1 MTSQS
6 PAAVFPATTENHHG
20 VHEALRV
27 EYRAMAS
34 WYDSFWA
41 DYLTQTFPL
50 PLRLVRMGSITACQ
64 IKQQDSVQLV
74 DVGCGTGEFL
84 RRLHDSFG
92 EDEIMKKKVSCH
104 GIEPSP
110 EMLEQAR
117 NKSSI
122 INWTQA
128 AAESIPLEDASVDMV
143 CSTNAFHF
151 FRDKAA
157 ALQQMH
163 RILKPTTPSNNIINN
178 NGDDDSQT
186 PSLIITDWCADYWL
200 VRIYHFLERFRW
212 NSWHGFAHKYP
223 GPLRSSELQSLVEEA
238 GFVNVRVETYR
249 VRVFVC
255 CWWGM
260 QTVTADKNK

>member
-1 MTSQS
+1 MTSPGLS
-6 PAAVFPATTENHHG
+6 HTTDNGDG
-20 VHEALRV
+20 VYDALQV

-34 WYDSFWA
+34 WYDSFWG

-50 PLRLVRMGSITACQ
+50 PLRLVRMGIWEKQTA
-64 IKQQDSVQLV
+64 VVVV

-84 RRLHDSFG
+84 RRLQDSLA
-92 EDEIMKKKVSCH
+92 EDEMKDVSCH

-117 NKSSI
+117 AKSTQV
-122 INWTQA
+122 NWAQA
-128 AAESIPLEDASVDMV
+128 TAESIPLEDSCADMV

-151 FRDKAA
+151 FRNKPV
-157 ALQQMH
+157 ALQQMY
-163 RILKPTTPSNNIINN
+163 RILKPTSSSNS
-178 NGDDDSQT
+178 GQS

-200 VRIYHFLERFRW
+200 VRFYHFLERLWW
-212 NSWHGFAHKYP
+212 NSWHGFSHTYP
-223 GPLRSSELQSLVEEA
+223 GPLASYKLQRLVEDA
-238 GFVNVRVETYR
+238 GFTNVTVETYR

-260 QTVTADKNK
+260 QTVTGYK